1 MSVFEELER
10 QHENKQE
17 CEKESGTASDYGQN
31 RKRRSQSQTRHNRKQ
46 LSASRG
52 RRRRSKRQ
60 TRGLKEEQGG
70 LILSP
75 HHEKKK

>member
-17 CEKESGTASDYGQN
+17 CEKESGTASDYSQN
-31 RKRRSQSQTRHNRKQ
+31 RKRRSQSQTRRNREQ

-52 RRRRSKRQ
+52 RRHRSKCL

-70 LILSP
+70 LIRSP
-75 HHEKKK
+75 HHEKK

>member
-17 CEKESGTASDYGQN
+17 CEKESGTPSDY
-31 RKRRSQSQTRHNRKQ
+31 SQSQTRRNREQ

-52 RRRRSKRQ
+52 RRHRSKCL

-70 LILSP
+70 LIRSP
-75 HHEKKK
+75 HHEKK

>member
-31 RKRRSQSQTRHNRKQ
+31 QKRRSQSQTHHNREQ

-52 RRRRSKRQ
+52 RR
-60 TRGLKEEQGG
+60 RGLKEEQGG
-70 LILSP
+70 LIGSP